1 MVIMDRELVSIV
13 TPMYKG
19 AAFVAE
25 TIESVLKQSYRN
37 WEMIIVDDCSPDG
50 GAGVKVVEDYARKD
64 SRIKLIASRQ
74 NKGSS
79 GARNIAIER
88 AEGKYIA
95 FLDSDDL
102 WHKDF
107 LREQL
112 IFMAEKQAVLV
123 FSSYRRIDELT
134 N

>member
-50 GAGVKVVEDYARKD
+50 GAGVKVVSNLLRVDKTRVPLEQGISPSNGRRESISHFSTRTISGIRIFYASSLFLWLRN
-64 SRIKLIASRQ
+64 RPYWYFLLI
-74 NKGSS
+74 G
-79 GARNIAIER
+79 
-88 AEGKYIA
+88 
-95 FLDSDDL
+95 
-102 WHKDF
+102 
-107 LREQL
+107 
-112 IFMAEKQAVLV
+112 
-123 FSSYRRIDELT
+123 ELT